1 MNTAI
6 SLEHLS
12 VGLGGRTVLS
22 DLNLQIAG
30 GQFVG
35 VLGPNGAGKS
45 TLMRAILGLVKPSG
59 GTLSVLGAPVAAGNA
74 RIGYM
79 PQVRTTNLS
88 LPLRG
93 YDFVASAVNGHRWGP
108 FWPTRAA
115 RREVQWAL
123 GLVDGA
129 ALADR
134 PLGSLSGGERQRLLL
149 AQALIGRPRL
159 LLLDEPLAG
168 LDPRHQQ
175 AVVRLVGRIQEEL
188 DATVLFSAHDINP
201 LLGVLDNV
209 LYLGRGHA
217 VLGPVE
223 AVVTG
228 PVLSRL
234 YGTRIDVMRHGER
247 IFVMAGNTSA
257 EESHHVHDA

>member
-1 MNTAI
+1 MNDAL
-6 SLEHLS
+6 SLHHLS
-12 VGLGGRTVLS
+12 IRLADQVVLS
-22 DLNLQIAG
+22 DISLTIGANR
-30 GQFVG
+30 FVG

-45 TLMRAILGLVKPSG
+45 TLMRAALGLVKPSG
-59 GTLSVLGAPVAAGNA
+59 GTISVLGSHVAAGNA
-74 RIGYM
+74 GIGYM
-79 PQVRTTNLS
+79 PQVCTTNLS

-108 FWPTRAA
+108 FWPTRKIRA
-115 RREVQWAL
+115 EVEWAL
-123 GLVDGA
+123 DLVEGA

-134 PLGSLSGGERQRLLL
+134 PLGHLSGGERQRLLL

-175 AVVRLVGRIQEEL
+175 AVVRLVGRIRNAL
-188 DATVLFSAHDINP
+188 SATVLFSAHDINP
-201 LLGVLDNV
+201 LLGALDEV

-223 AVVTG
+223 SVVTG

-234 YGTRIDVMRHGER
+234 YGTPIDVVRHRER
-247 IFVMAGNTSA
+247 IFVMAGNTAA
-257 EESHHVHDA
+257 EEADHVHDA

>member
-1 MNTAI
+1 MNT
-6 SLEHLS
+6 SLSLKNLS
-12 VGLGGRTVLS
+12 IRLAGHTVLS
-22 DLNLQIAG
+22 DVTLNIGA

-45 TLMRAILGLVKPSG
+45 TLMRTILGLVKPHS
-59 GTLSVLGAPVAAGNA
+59 GTLSVLGTGGTGGNP

-79 PQVRTTNLS
+79 PQVRTTNLL

-108 FWPTRAA
+108 FWPTRAVHH
-115 RREVQWAL
+115 EVQWAL
-123 GLVDGA
+123 ALVGGSE
-129 ALADR
+129 LAER
-134 PLGSLSGGERQRLLL
+134 PLGDLSGGERQRLLL
-149 AQALIGRPRL
+149 AQALIGRPQL

-168 LDPRHQQ
+168 LDPRRQQ
-175 AVVRLVGRIQEEL
+175 AVVQLVGRIQKSL
-188 DATVLFSAHDINP
+188 GATVLFSAHDINP

-217 VLGPVE
+217 VLGPVDQ
-223 AVVTG
+223 VVTG

-234 YGTRIDVMRHGER
+234 YGTPIDVMRHGER
-247 IFVMAGNTSA
+247 IFVMAGNSAA

>member
-1 MNTAI
+1 MNDAL
-6 SLEHLS
+6 SLKHLS
-12 VGLGGRTVLS
+12 IQLAGHTVLS
-22 DLNLQIAG
+22 DISLTIATNR
-30 GQFVG
+30 FVG

-45 TLMRAILGLVKPSG
+45 TLMRAILGLIKPSG
-59 GTLSVLGAPVAAGNA
+59 GAISVLGSDVAVGNA

-93 YDFVASAVNGHRWGP
+93 YDFVASAVEGHRWGA
-108 FWPTRAA
+108 FWPTRKVRA
-115 RREVQWAL
+115 EVQWAL
-123 GLVDGA
+123 DLVEA
-129 ALADR
+129 SSLADR
-134 PLGSLSGGERQRLLL
+134 PLRDLSGGERQRLLL
-149 AQALIGRPRL
+149 AQALIGRPQL

-175 AVVRLVGRIQEEL
+175 AVVRLVGQIQNEL
-188 DATVLFSAHDINP
+188 AATVLFSAHDINP
-201 LLGVLDNV
+201 LLGALDEV

-223 AVVTG
+223 SVVTG

-234 YGTRIDVMRHGER
+234 YGTSIDVIRHSER
-247 IFVMAGNTSA
+247 IFVMAGNTAA
-257 EESHHVHDA
+257 EEADHVHDA

>member
-1 MNTAI
+1 MNAAI

-12 VGLGGRTVLS
+12 ITLGRRTVLS
-22 DLNLQIAG
+22 DLNIRIAG
-30 GQFVG
+30 SQFVG

-45 TLMRAILGLVKPSG
+45 TLMRALLGLVKPSG
-59 GTLSVLGAPVAAGNA
+59 GALTVLDAPVVAGNA

-79 PQVRTTNLS
+79 PQVHSTNLS

-108 FWPTRAA
+108 FWPTRAV

-123 GLVDGA
+123 DLVSGS

-168 LDPRHQQ
+168 LDPRRQQ

-209 LYLGRGHA
+209 LYMGRGHA

-223 AVVTG
+223 EVVTS

-234 YGTRIDVMRHGER
+234 YGTHIDVMRHGER
-247 IFVMAGNTSA
+247 IFVMAGNTAA